1 MVIKL
6 NFNKMKI
13 IVKNSNLVFKKPE
26 QKLIFEKTYTMTSTT
41 LNIEAPFES
50 LGIHPHGVGSYK
62 IIVTKDISISDITTY
77 QLFIKWDSRDGVKI
91 GDFEFGKEYF
101 FEVEDNDKYTNFL
114 IYNNSTMEIG
124 DKVTWKLYIIE

>member
-1 MVIKL
+1 
-6 NFNKMKI
+6 MKI

-26 QKLIFEKTYTMTSTT
+26 QRLIFEKTYTLANTN
-41 LNIEAPFES
+41 LNFGATFES

-77 QLFIKWDSRDGVKI
+77 QLFIKKTLDSGISI
-91 GDFEFGKEYF
+91 GTFEFGKEYF
-101 FEVEDNDKYTNFL
+101 FEVEDNDEYYTFL
-114 IYNNSTMEIG
+114 IYNKQTMEIG